1 MSKSILSSRPLA
13 LTLLSCM
20 FISSAAMAAQDGGTQ
35 PQAQAGST
43 PATTTTPA
51 TTPIM
56 MFPTKSRSEEKQ
68 ERLKKLNLSMLH
80 RLDFRVEGSG
90 CAACLGRVRKK
101 IDKLKGILD
110 VAIAI
115 KKPYGCA
122 VLYDSSKID
131 MDTIIKEGKKD
142 EGEEVKFIDFVDKKI
157 ENPPLILVPIYTE
170 LLK

>member
-1 MSKSILSSRPLA
+1 MSKSILSSRALA
-13 LTLLSCM
+13 LTLLSCT
-20 FISSAAMAAQDGGTQ
+20 FISSAALAARDGDTQ

-43 PATTTTPA
+43 PATTTPA

-68 ERLKKLNLSMLH
+68 ERLKKLNLNMLH

-101 IDKLKGILD
+101 IDKLKGILE

-142 EGEEVKFIDFVDKKI
+142 EGDEVKFIDFVDKKI